1 MPDAAYNSIM
11 TEAVAVFHDVESFE
25 AAIDNLLA
33 AGFDHADI
41 NVLAHEDTIA
51 SKLGPTHKS
60 TAEFEDDPEV
70 PRIGYIPN
78 ETIGN
83 AEGAVIGAGVYVPAM
98 FGGLAVAASGGT
110 LLGVFVAAAVAGGAG
125 GLIAAA
131 LARYIGH
138 EHAKHLDQHL
148 HHGGLCCGSER
159 ATPSAKSEPSRFCAV
174 TRPMTSICTRS
185 PSEPARRATS
195 RESARAPFISSIAN
209 TPSTSFV
216 GLRRGQR
223 VMRLIF
229 EPSRLKLYISPF
241 GSRMKAITGL
251 VRLSVSMEPPV
262 PTVTTTIDPS
272 TPTFQP

>member
-25 AAIDNLLA
+25 AAIDDLLA
-33 AGFDHADI
+33 VGFDHADI

-51 SKLGPTHKS
+51 SKLGPTHVS

-148 HHGGLCCGSER
+148 HHGGLLLWVRTRDAECEER
-159 ATPSAKSEPSRFCAV
+159 ALE
-174 TRPMTSICTRS
+174 I
-185 PSEPARRATS
+185 
-195 RESARAPFISSIAN
+195 
-209 TPSTSFV
+209 
-216 GLRRGQR
+216 LRRHSAHDVHLHQIPERAGKESDVPRERPR
-223 VMRLIF
+223 VVHLLDREYSFDFL
-229 EPSRLKLYISPF
+229 R
-241 GSRMKAITGL
+241 RT
-251 VRLSVSMEPPV
+251 
-262 PTVTTTIDPS
+262 
-272 TPTFQP
+272 

>member
-33 AGFDHADI
+33 VGFDHADI

-148 HHGGLCCGSER
+148 HHGGLLLWVRTRDAECEER
-159 ATPSAKSEPSRFCAV
+159 ALE
-174 TRPMTSICTRS
+174 IL
-185 PSEPARRATS
+185 RRH
-195 RESARAPFISSIAN
+195 SARDVHLHQIPERAGKESDVPRER
-209 TPSTSFV
+209 PRVVHLLDREYSFDF
-216 GLRRGQR
+216 LRR
-223 VMRLIF
+223 
-229 EPSRLKLYISPF
+229 
-241 GSRMKAITGL
+241 T
-251 VRLSVSMEPPV
+251 
-262 PTVTTTIDPS
+262 
-272 TPTFQP
+272 

>member
-148 HHGGLCCGSER
+148 HHGGLLLWVRTRDAECEERALEILRRHSANDVHLHQISER
-159 ATPSAKSEPSRFCAV
+159 AGKESDVPRE
-174 TRPMTSICTRS
+174 RPRVVHLLD
-185 PSEPARRATS
+185 
-195 RESARAPFISSIAN
+195 REY
-209 TPSTSFV
+209 SFDF
-216 GLRRGQR
+216 LRR
-223 VMRLIF
+223 
-229 EPSRLKLYISPF
+229 
-241 GSRMKAITGL
+241 T
-251 VRLSVSMEPPV
+251 
-262 PTVTTTIDPS
+262 
-272 TPTFQP
+272 

>member
-83 AEGAVIGAGVYVPAM
+83 AEGAVIGPGVYVPAM

-148 HHGGLCCGSER
+148 HHGGLLLWVRTRDAECEER
-159 ATPSAKSEPSRFCAV
+159 ALE
-174 TRPMTSICTRS
+174 I
-185 PSEPARRATS
+185 
-195 RESARAPFISSIAN
+195 
-209 TPSTSFV
+209 
-216 GLRRGQR
+216 LRRHSANDVHLHQIPERAGKESDVPRERPR
-223 VMRLIF
+223 VVHLLDREYSFDFL
-229 EPSRLKLYISPF
+229 R
-241 GSRMKAITGL
+241 RT
-251 VRLSVSMEPPV
+251 
-262 PTVTTTIDPS
+262 
-272 TPTFQP
+272 

>member
-110 LLGVFVAAAVAGGAG
+110 LLDVFVAAAVAGGAG

-148 HHGGLCCGSER
+148 HHGGLLLWVRTRDAECEER
-159 ATPSAKSEPSRFCAV
+159 ALE
-174 TRPMTSICTRS
+174 I
-185 PSEPARRATS
+185 
-195 RESARAPFISSIAN
+195 
-209 TPSTSFV
+209 
-216 GLRRGQR
+216 LRRHSANDVHLHQIPERAGKESDVPRERPR
-223 VMRLIF
+223 VVHLLDREYSFDFL
-229 EPSRLKLYISPF
+229 R
-241 GSRMKAITGL
+241 RT
-251 VRLSVSMEPPV
+251 
-262 PTVTTTIDPS
+262 
-272 TPTFQP
+272 

>member
-1 MPDAAYNSIM
+1 MPEAAYNSIM

-25 AAIDNLLA
+25 AAIDDLLSV
-33 AGFDHADI
+33 GFDHADI
-41 NVLAHEDTIA
+41 NVLAHEDTIT
-51 SKLGPTHKS
+51 SKLGPAHKS

-83 AEGAVIGAGVYVPAM
+83 AEGAIIGAGVYVPAM

-148 HHGGLCCGSER
+148 NHGGLLLWVRTRDAEREKQALEILRRHSAHDVHLHQIPER
-159 ATPSAKSEPSRFCAV
+159 AGKESDVPRE
-174 TRPMTSICTRS
+174 RPRVVHLLD
-185 PSEPARRATS
+185 
-195 RESARAPFISSIAN
+195 REY
-209 TPSTSFV
+209 SFDF
-216 GLRRGQR
+216 LRR
-223 VMRLIF
+223 M
-229 EPSRLKLYISPF
+229 
-241 GSRMKAITGL
+241 
-251 VRLSVSMEPPV
+251 
-262 PTVTTTIDPS
+262 
-272 TPTFQP
+272 